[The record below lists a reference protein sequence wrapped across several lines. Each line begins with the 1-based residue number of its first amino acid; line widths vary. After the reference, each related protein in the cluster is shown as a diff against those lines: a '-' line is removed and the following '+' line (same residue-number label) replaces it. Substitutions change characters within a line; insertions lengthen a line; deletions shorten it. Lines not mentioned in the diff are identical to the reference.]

1 MPTDGTLLLEHMPRG
16 KQYLVTALSVFFSF
30 GSVLSA
36 IVGII
41 VIPGYS
47 CPARKEGDPPC
58 DVASMNKGW
67 QYLLMAVGLIVRVF
81 LKLFSPT
88 ISNVYHDR
96 HCSSLLPVSCSS
108 VSMNPHVT
116 WFMLGGMKKPYLIC
130 GKFPVSMETN

>member
-81 LKLFSPT
+81 LKLFSQ
-88 ISNVYHDR
+88 
-96 HCSSLLPVSCSS
+96 
-108 VSMNPHVT
+108 
-116 WFMLGGMKKPYLIC
+116 PYLMYIMIDIVLLYC
-130 GKFPVSMETN
+130 PYPVLPSP